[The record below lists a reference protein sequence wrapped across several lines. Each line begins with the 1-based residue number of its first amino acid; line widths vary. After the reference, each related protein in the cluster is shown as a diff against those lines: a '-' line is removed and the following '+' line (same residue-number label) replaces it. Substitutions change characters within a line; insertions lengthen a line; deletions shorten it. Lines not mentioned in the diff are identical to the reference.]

1 MWVIIFLIRLY
12 IICVGPSVRYAD
24 RPVLHADGP
33 NGLFRVC
40 AVRGGSGASLGN
52 SFLKTGRLALRCGRS
67 GHAQIDEFTADL
79 RKRLWLPRA
88 RVYQHPVK
96 GL

>member
-1 MWVIIFLIRLY
+1 VLY
-12 IICVGPSVRYAD
+12 SDC
-24 RPVLHADGP
+24 PVLHADGP
-33 NGLFRVC
+33 NGSFRVC

-52 SFLKTGRLALRCGRS
+52 SFLKTGRFALRCGWS
-67 GHAQIDEFTADL
+67 GHAQIGEFTADL

-88 RVYQHPVK
+88 RVYRHPVK